1 MKVIVVYGCSCS
13 GKSTY
18 VKEHMTENDI
28 VYDYDR
34 LLSALTS
41 RDSHTTEKHAAH
53 NLITRLRYL
62 IISNLKDDKDIQRI
76 FIITRWPTDGIKKML
91 DGFEVEYKY
100 LQANENECIKRLK
113 NDDSRPDKE
122 QWEKVI
128 HQWHLEHGEKRAQT
142 MKEIRIAKIK
152 AEIRANDPAGTD
164 GLYLVGMPIV
174 YDTPT
179 VIHDPAGAYT
189 EIIQT
194 GALDGAD
201 LSDVRLLYNHDLNK
215 VPLARTPRTMQLE
228 VVPAGLNM
236 RAALPDTGDAKAVHE
251 AVKRGDLS
259 GMSFAFVVP
268 QGGDQYD
275 AATNTRT
282 ITKISKIYEIS
293 VVPFPAYPTASVEA
307 RNARSAGLKTLEAKK
322 RARILIN
329 QILKERI

>member
-128 HQWHLEHGEKRAQT
+128 HQWHLEHGEKGR
-142 MKEIRIAKIK
+142 K
-152 AEIRANDPAGTD
+152 P
-164 GLYLVGMPIV
+164 
-174 YDTPT
+174 
-179 VIHDPAGAYT
+179 
-189 EIIQT
+189 
-194 GALDGAD
+194 
-201 LSDVRLLYNHDLNK
+201 
-215 VPLARTPRTMQLE
+215 
-228 VVPAGLNM
+228 
-236 RAALPDTGDAKAVHE
+236 
-251 AVKRGDLS
+251 
-259 GMSFAFVVP
+259 
-268 QGGDQYD
+268 
-275 AATNTRT
+275 
-282 ITKISKIYEIS
+282 
-293 VVPFPAYPTASVEA
+293 
-307 RNARSAGLKTLEAKK
+307 
-322 RARILIN
+322 
-329 QILKERI
+329 